1 MKRSEADIASRID
14 RAAASAA
21 FSEFVLT
28 LMRAQDALTRRAEQ
42 VMPAGM
48 TVARWQ
54 IMKALSLL
62 GGAATVPAIARS
74 LLLSR
79 QAVLKQVDSMRQHEL
94 VELCENPS
102 HSRSQIVRMTRRGHA
117 AYAAAAARWL
127 WISMSLE
134 GSVDPAELEQTRQ
147 VLDRLVAKLDDGGE
161 PGADEAPRT
170 KDKLG

>member
-1 MKRSEADIASRID
+1 MKRMEAASIARLD
-14 RAAASAA
+14 RAASSAA

-28 LMRAQDALTRRAEQ
+28 LMRAQDALTRRAEK
-42 VMPAGM
+42 VLPAGM

-54 IMKALSLL
+54 IMKALGLL

-79 QAVLKQVDSMRQHEL
+79 QAVLKQVDSMRQHQL
-94 VELCENPS
+94 VELCENPA
-102 HSRSQIVRMTRRGHA
+102 HSRSPIVRLTRSGHA
-117 AYAAAAARWL
+117 AYAAASARWL

-147 VLDRLVAKLDDGGE
+147 VLDRLVAKLDQDE
-161 PGADEAPRT
+161 PSSDEAPPKRE
-170 KDKLG
+170 G

>member
-1 MKRSEADIASRID
+1 MTRRESLAAAQLD

-28 LMRAQDALTRRAEQ
+28 LMRAQDALTRRADQ
-42 VMPAGM
+42 LMPAG
-48 TVARWQ
+48 TSVARWQ

-74 LLLSR
+74 LALSR

-94 VELCENPS
+94 VELRENPA
-102 HSRSQIVRMTRRGHA
+102 HSRSRLVRLTRRGHA
-117 AYAAAAARWL
+117 AYAAAASRWL

-134 GSVDPAELEQTRQ
+134 GGVEAAELEKTRL
-147 VLDRLVAKLDDGGE
+147 VLDRLVAKLDEGE
-161 PGADEAPRT
+161 LSVDTSPDE
-170 KDKLG
+170 